1 MVIFFSNALQCNLA
15 NGIAGNRE
23 MVESITV
30 ANSQNFWY
38 LFSKSSLIF
47 KTIASAFPFVVEIVI
62 VTEWNTKLE
71 TQSFVLK
78 ELRNFNRKLFSCPP
92 QKYEETQPAF

>member
-23 MVESITV
+23 MVEPITV
-30 ANSQNFWY
+30 VNSQNFWY

-47 KTIASAFPFVVEIVI
+47 KTIASVFPFVVEIVI
-62 VTEWNTKLE
+62 VTELNTKL
-71 TQSFVLK
+71 
-78 ELRNFNRKLFSCPP
+78 RNSISCV
-92 QKYEETQPAF
+92 KGATKF